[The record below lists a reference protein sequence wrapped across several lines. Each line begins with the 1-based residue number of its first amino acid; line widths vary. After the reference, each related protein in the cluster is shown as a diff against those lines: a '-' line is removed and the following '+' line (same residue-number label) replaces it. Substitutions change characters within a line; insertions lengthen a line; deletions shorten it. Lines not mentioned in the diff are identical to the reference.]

1 MGFRTGVRLP
11 SGPLDREVANPFG
24 VAKIAVFENVFS
36 LIVTIDECQAE
47 STSSAISFVMIQKWV
62 QERYG
67 VNVSKSSISQ
77 VKSKCGMS
85 VFDTTQKVKAPE
97 LNTEKEKLVLEA
109 FRHFELVD

>member
-1 MGFRTGVRLP
+1 M
-11 SGPLDREVANPFG
+11 ANPFKG
-24 VAKIAVFENVFS
+24 AYLAVFENVFS

-97 LNTEKEKLVLEA
+97 LKTEKEKLVLEA
-109 FRHFELVD
+109 FKHFKLVD